1 MELCGLDQGDRR
13 LHGSPP
19 VLCTMR
25 PACFTPALPSPGQA
39 ITAAG
44 SGCQAA
50 LAAERYL
57 SANGLAQEFSQAV
70 TEEVRAAMLRRA
82 LPLLLKMRCHR
93 LMEC

>member
-1 MELCGLDQGDRR
+1 MVPGTHARMLLQARACTTVPQVCNLGGC
-13 LHGSPP
+13 
-19 VLCTMR
+19 VLLVVPQPHTQT
-25 PACFTPALPSPGQA
+25 PLAPALPLPQA

-70 TEEVRAAMLRRA
+70 TEEVR
-82 LPLLLKMRCHR
+82 
-93 LMEC
+93 